1 MAIGFAFLAMV
12 IGSAA
17 VLAVGWLGLTEK
29 LPRNYIAGIRI
40 GYSMQD
46 DAHWREVHRAAGP
59 YMVLS
64 SAAVLAASLSFLP
77 FALLGKIPESLGAV
91 VLLGSA
97 VFILAAVLVSTV
109 IGVKKA
115 KQTFGD

>member
-1 MAIGFAFLAMV
+1 MGIGFLVMALGAGALLV
-12 IGSAA
+12 
-17 VLAVGWLGLTEK
+17 VGWLGLTEK

-64 SAAVLAASLSFLP
+64 SAAILAASLSFLP
-77 FALLGKIPESLGAV
+77 FAFAGKIPEALGGAV
-91 VLLGSA
+91 ILGCA
-97 VFILAAVLVSTV
+97 GFMLVALLAATV